1 MDADAGELARPPE
14 PIRVGFSMPLTH
26 AIAVN
31 GKQLLGTLEIRR
43 DDVNARGGLRE
54 IISPYA
60 AARK

>member
-1 MDADAGELARPPE
+1 
-14 PIRVGFSMPLTH
+14 MPLTH